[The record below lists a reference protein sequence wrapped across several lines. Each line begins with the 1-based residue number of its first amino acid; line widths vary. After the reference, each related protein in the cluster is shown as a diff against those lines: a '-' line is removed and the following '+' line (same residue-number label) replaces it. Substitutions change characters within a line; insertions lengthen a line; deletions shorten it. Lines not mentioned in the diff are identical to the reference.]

1 MGVDGSET
9 GRALRIFHILCS
21 DSLFDISLLLVDFV
35 FRDFDGFA
43 WKFLAQSSPVS
54 DRSRQTAGHWI

>member
-43 WKFLAQSSPVS
+43 CKFLAQSSPVS
-54 DRSRQTAGHWI
+54 D